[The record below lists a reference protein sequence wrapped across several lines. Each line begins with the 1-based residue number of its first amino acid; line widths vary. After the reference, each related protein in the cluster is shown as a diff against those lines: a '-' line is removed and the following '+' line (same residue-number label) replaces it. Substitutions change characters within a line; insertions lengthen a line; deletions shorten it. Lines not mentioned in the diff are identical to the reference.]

1 MTAAAA
7 TLDPRTTLA
16 RPDLAEQALEGVVR
30 AKTFRAVRPMHCA
43 VSIAPVWQD
52 ADEASEQIDQLLFGE
67 IFDVL
72 DARDDLVWGRA
83 RRDGLVGWV
92 EASVLGQGAPRATHR
107 VAALW
112 ADGDGPDGEFELP
125 LNAFVVVERE
135 DGDTAV
141 LAGGDRMALADLA
154 AIGEFERSPVDVA
167 EQFIGTPHE
176 MGGRSPEATD
186 CSGMV
191 QQALY
196 ACGLAGPRYASMQR
210 EIGEAVDPADARR
223 GDLVLWDGHAGFLFG
238 PGLVLHASGR
248 HGEVLVEVFDAVDAA
263 QREGGS
269 AAPVFRRVV

>member
-7 TLDPRTTLA
+7 ILDPRTTLA

-30 AKTFRAVRPMHCA
+30 AKVFRAVEPRHCA
-43 VSIAPVWQD
+43 VAIAPMWAE
-52 ADEASEQIDQLLFGE
+52 ADEGSEQLDQLLFGE
-67 IFDVL
+67 VFDVL
-72 DARDDLVWGRA
+72 DARGDFVWGRA
-83 RRDGLVGWV
+83 RRDGMVGWI
-92 EASVLGQGAPRATHR
+92 EAGVLADGAPLATHR

-112 ADGDGPDGEFELP
+112 ADGDGPDGAFELP
-125 LNAFVVVERE
+125 LNALVVVERE
-135 DGDTAV
+135 EGETAV
-141 LAGGDRMALADLA
+141 LTGGDRMALSDLSP
-154 AIGEFERSPVDVA
+154 IGEFEPSPVDVA
-167 EQFIGTPHE
+167 ERFIGTPHE

-210 EIGEAVDPADARR
+210 DLGAAVDPADARR
-223 GDLVLWDGHAGFLFG
+223 GDLVLWDGHAGFVFG

-248 HGEVLVEVFDAVDAA
+248 HGEVLVEAFDAADRA
-263 QREGGS
+263 QRDGGS